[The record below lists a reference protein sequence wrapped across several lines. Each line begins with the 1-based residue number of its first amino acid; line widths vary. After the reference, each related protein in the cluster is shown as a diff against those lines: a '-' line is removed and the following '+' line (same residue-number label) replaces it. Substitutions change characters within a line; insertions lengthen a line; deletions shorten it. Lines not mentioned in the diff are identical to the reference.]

1 MADEKKGIT
10 VKIDADLHAEV
21 KAYVESQGLTMAEFV
36 SKALDDELHPKM
48 NMNGGTTMEKMRT
61 MAFQV
66 PEDLFQKIKDY
77 LNRNHMTQKD
87 FVLGLITKEIDRDL
101 AARQEAAECAV
112 IAEEQDT
119 EEVSISNLGN
129 YDAFVRLYL
138 QSIFDVTYPDS
149 VRNIALTQAVETTP
163 TGTISHEFVKRND
176 ADTDWDSAPIEIGG
190 ATHLRVTCDPDFT
203 AETGYSDQNT
213 RNNIILYRL
222 PSYAGR

>member
-1 MADEKKGIT
+1 MAEEKKGIT

-87 FVLGLITKEIDRDL
+87 FVIGLITREIDRDL
-101 AARQEAAECAV
+101 SARQEAAERAV
-112 IAEEQDT
+112 TADEQDSEEYGEQDDGEQSDDSDEEYEDNEDDEYDEDEDEDSEYDDDDEDEDYDDEEDEDAEFDEDDEGSEYDEGEDENPDEEADEDEDTAEAEEPVM
-119 EEVSISNLGN
+119 E
-129 YDAFVRLYL
+129 
-138 QSIFDVTYPDS
+138 
-149 VRNIALTQAVETTP
+149 
-163 TGTISHEFVKRND
+163 
-176 ADTDWDSAPIEIGG
+176 
-190 ATHLRVTCDPDFT
+190 
-203 AETGYSDQNT
+203 
-213 RNNIILYRL
+213 
-222 PSYAGR
+222 

>member
-1 MADEKKGIT
+1 MAEEKKGIT

-36 SKALDDELHPKM
+36 SKALDDELHPKI

-101 AARQEAAECAV
+101 TARQEAAERAV
-112 IAEEQDT
+112 TAEKQDT
-119 EEVSISNLGN
+119 EEYGEQDDDELSEDSDEEFEDEEDDE
-129 YDAFVRLYL
+129 YDEDEDEDSEYDDDEDEDYDDEDEDSEYDDDEDEDYDDEEDEDAE
-138 QSIFDVTYPDS
+138 FDEDDEGSEYDEGEDEDTESEEDDE
-149 VRNIALTQAVETTP
+149 VE
-163 TGTISHEFVKRND
+163 D
-176 ADTDWDSAPIEIGG
+176 
-190 ATHLRVTCDPDFT
+190 T
-203 AETGYSDQNT
+203 AEAEE
-213 RNNIILYRL
+213 
-222 PSYAGR
+222 PVME